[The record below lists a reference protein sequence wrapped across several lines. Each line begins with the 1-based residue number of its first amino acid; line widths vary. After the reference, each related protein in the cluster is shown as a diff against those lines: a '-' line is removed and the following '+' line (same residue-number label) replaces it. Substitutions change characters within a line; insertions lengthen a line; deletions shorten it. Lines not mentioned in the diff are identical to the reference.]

1 MDRKTKVRDKLQ
13 NIHAALSELLV
24 ELEHYD
30 LEQNALGVL
39 RNILREMLATVRTL
53 GQGIDRSS
61 LAPGNQAFLALLIDE
76 QMRRA
81 SQLNT
86 EIGKDFEAGKIKTDQ
101 EGLSGYL
108 LALNQVIEQL
118 DVILGSRGAGR

>member
-1 MDRKTKVRDKLQ
+1 
-13 NIHAALSELLV
+13 
-24 ELEHYD
+24 
-30 LEQNALGVL
+30 
-39 RNILREMLATVRTL
+39 
-53 GQGIDRSS
+53 
-61 LAPGNQAFLALLIDE
+61 
-76 QMRRA
+76 MRRA